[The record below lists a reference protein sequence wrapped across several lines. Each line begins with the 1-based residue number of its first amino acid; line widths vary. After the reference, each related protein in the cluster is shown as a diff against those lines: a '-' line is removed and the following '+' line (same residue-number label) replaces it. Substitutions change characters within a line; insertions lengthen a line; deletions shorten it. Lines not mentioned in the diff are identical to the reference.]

1 MQYKRTEYFRYTFG
15 EPLEAKFRIATTG
28 DPGTTSGVGACSLL
42 DISPSGA
49 KLAMKFDIPSGRD
62 SSQLLITFT
71 LYKKEVEVRGN
82 IVWKRQYR
90 DTHLYGIN
98 FDEDLVREQL
108 ITDELKLLSRE
119 KLERNKKSDT

>member
-15 EPLEAKFRIATTG
+15 EPLEAKFRIVPTG
-28 DPGTTSGVGACSLL
+28 DLGTTSGVGACSLL

-71 LYKKEVEVRGN
+71 LYKKEVEVRWN

-90 DTHLYGIN
+90 DTNVYGIN
-98 FDEDLVREQL
+98 FEENLGR
-108 ITDELKLLSRE
+108 
-119 KLERNKKSDT
+119 

>member
-28 DPGTTSGVGACSLL
+28 DLGTTSGVGACSLL

-49 KLAMKFDIPSGRD
+49 KLAMRFDIPSGQD
-62 SSQLLITFT
+62 SSQLLITFM

-98 FDEDLVREQL
+98 FEEDLVREQL